1 MAKETYI
8 ATKVW
13 HKSRKEFM
21 TLKPFYVAN
30 GAPITIETPMT
41 YKDFKNSNDRHYEGG
56 IYQVE
61 NNKLAENSYY
71 DTENTTYDIMHV
83 IGTRNISGST
93 SVKVDI
99 PDTPSFK
106 ELYLMGTKLN
116 HMSIVVPE
124 DNIFYHTERW
134 DELLVE
140 QPLQVEPVIIRNLTM
155 ERHVGTT
162 RTPKLFEIS
171 KSK

>member
-41 YKDFKNSNDRHYEGG
+41 YKDFRNSNDRHYEGA
-56 IYQVE
+56 IYQIE

-83 IGTRNISGST
+83 I
-93 SVKVDI
+93 
-99 PDTPSFK
+99 PSFK